1 MIGFVVRRLL
11 TLIPTWLGISLFA
24 FGLSTLSPG
33 DPAELILGA
42 ELDRPPTPEQIAEFR
57 ERTGL
62 DDPFVVQYVRFV
74 TGAATGDLGKSFQS
88 DEPVLGELVSRF
100 PATLEISVPAFV
112 LALVLALL
120 VGVISAIRRNSLA
133 DHLSR
138 VASLLGD
145 SIPSFVLAYL
155 LIFIFSVSLGVLPVA
170 GRGGLDHLVL
180 PVLTLAL
187 ATTAT
192 LMRLTR
198 SSLLEVLG
206 EDYVRTAR
214 AMGLPE
220 RAVIVRY
227 ALKNAMIAVV
237 TVAGL
242 LFAGFITGIVIVET
256 VFAWPGVGRYVVEAI
271 FDRDYAVIR
280 GFVVFTGTVFVL
292 INLVVDLLYLRL
304 DPRVRLYGRGRS
316 GGR

>member
-1 MIGFVVRRLL
+1 MIGYVVRRLL

-24 FGLSTLSPG
+24 FALSTLSPG

-62 DDPFVVQYVRFV
+62 DDPFVLQYVRFV
-74 TGAATGDLGKSFQS
+74 GGAVTGDLGKSFQS

-112 LALVLALL
+112 LAVVLALL

-155 LIFIFSVSLGVLPVA
+155 LIIIFSVSLGVLPVA
-170 GRGGLDHLVL
+170 GRGGIDHLVL

-227 ALKNAMIAVV
+227 ALKNALIAVV

-292 INLVVDLLYLRL
+292 INLIVDLLYLRL
-304 DPRVRLYGRGRS
+304 DPRVRLYDRGRS